1 MKTVEQIR
9 EYVVDQIRSC
19 RHLEK
24 EASRREQTYR
34 EYAYDATASYFRDL
48 LAYIDDEEET

>member
-9 EYVVDQIRSC
+9 EHVVDQIKIFRQ
-19 RHLEK
+19 LEK
-24 EASRREQTYR
+24 EASRREQTYS

-48 LAYIDDEEET
+48 LVYIDDEEES